1 MIEQKE
7 VTIKGENYLLTQFGG
22 IKGVKYGKRVGRI
35 ILPIMSVVFGS
46 EGEEANMGKV
56 IEVVCDNLD
65 QLDEDL
71 IAKLIESVTKGGVA
85 IDFDKEFAGNYDT
98 LFMLLQEVIQFNF
111 QSLFQLGLDG
121 SEAE

>member
-22 IKGVKYGKRVGRI
+22 MKGVKYGKRVGRI
-35 ILPIMSVVFGS
+35 ILPILSVVFS
-46 EGEEANMGKV
+46 EEGEVSMGKV
-56 IEVVCDNLD
+56 IDVVCENLD

-71 IAKLIESVTKGGVA
+71 IVKLIDSVTKGGVA